1 MAVMLWLQCPFAV
14 PRGPRIMTQNANG
27 DVRILNMIKSWSG
40 EWLLR
45 LNIDKCKCVSYC
57 IKHPTDTGYY
67 IMDRNQL
74 FPLDKVESMV
84 DHGVRF
90 DNNLTFRD
98 HISEKN

>member
-1 MAVMLWLQCPFAV
+1 
-14 PRGPRIMTQNANG
+14 
-27 DVRILNMIKSWSG
+27 MIKSWSD

-84 DHGVRF
+84 DLGVRF
-90 DNNLTFRD
+90 DNNLTFTIRYD
-98 HISEKN
+98 TRCYFNVHSKADISQLNLPHGTDN